1 MENPSESIFIN
12 RELSWLD
19 FDSRVL
25 ALAKEKSVPLAERI
39 KFAAIFGSN
48 MDEFFMVRVGS
59 LYDQTLLKNN
69 KLDIV
74 THMTPSEQIAAIT
87 PRVAELQAKCDK
99 YYQHLLSA
107 LKENK
112 YIKVDFDH
120 LDKQQEHYWKAY
132 FTSEILPIL
141 SPQVVDQRHPFPFL
155 RNKEIYYAAQFNSKN
170 DGVYYGIIPLSGQF
184 EQLLFIKNP
193 DGTTSF
199 AFADELIAHYAAS
212 IFNKS
217 TLQNACLF
225 RVTRNADITVDEGMM
240 DHDIDFRDVMSE
252 LLKKR
257 RKLAAVRLQFW
268 PSAPQE
274 IVKFLRDKLV
284 VPADRCYTQTS
295 PLDPGLLFRLASRV
309 SADSNPAFSY
319 PPARPIQAPAD
330 YDLYAEAHKHDV
342 LLSYPY
348 QSIRPFIRMLMKAGS
363 DPDVVS
369 IKMTLYRMAS
379 DSQIVQALINAAEN
393 GKEVTAMVELRARF
407 DEQNNIDWSKQL
419 EEAGCTVFYGF
430 DDYKVH
436 SKLTLITSKVNGKY
450 HYLTQ
455 IGTGNYNEKTSELY
469 TDLSF
474 ITTRQEIGEEA
485 SAVFNNMALQRL
497 TSEADT
503 MLVAPLRFKSVL
515 LEQMDRQIDRA
526 RRGLPASMILK
537 NNSIN
542 DPQIIN
548 KISEAS
554 CAGVRVDMIVRG
566 ICCIKA
572 GVPGKTENV
581 HIRSI
586 VGRYLEHS
594 RIYCFGEGE
603 DMTIYIASGDFLTR
617 NTERRVE
624 VGVRVDDR
632 EIAKKLRGI
641 LDLQLRD
648 TVNAREMQPDGIYTR
663 VKPKQGEPPVD
674 SQMAMYGYFQHGF
687 ETVHPAVP
695 TRKAAAKPVQKPKRP
710 TPHPHK
716 PENKRFRGFFDS
728 LFGHKK

>member
-155 RNKEIYYAAQFNSKN
+155 RNKEIYYAAQLSSKN

-687 ETVHPAVP
+687 ETAHSAAP
-695 TRKAAAKPVQKPKRP
+695 TRKAAAKPVQKSKHP

-716 PENKRFRGFFDS
+716 PENKRFRGFLDS